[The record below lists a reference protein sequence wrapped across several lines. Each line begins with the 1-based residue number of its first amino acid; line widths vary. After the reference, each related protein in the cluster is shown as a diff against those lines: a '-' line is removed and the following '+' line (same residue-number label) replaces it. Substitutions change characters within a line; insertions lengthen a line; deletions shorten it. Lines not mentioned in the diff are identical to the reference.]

1 MTGRLDSA
9 CEVRS
14 AAWAARLQQTIRN
27 DEMTGQSGA
36 TPYQVGVQSLD
47 GCQIAHAGADDLAF
61 AALPIFGQVFAE
73 TDDSDIPTFKA
84 PDLPH
89 CENRRP

>member
-1 MTGRLDSA
+1 
-9 CEVRS
+9 
-14 AAWAARLQQTIRN
+14 
-27 DEMTGQSGA
+27 
-36 TPYQVGVQSLD
+36 
-47 GCQIAHAGADDLAF
+47 
-61 AALPIFGQVFAE
+61 VFAE